1 LPEDPV
7 GRGVGAGVFIG
18 CAVGQGTPV
27 VALPQ
32 SGPQATEGKIG
43 NKSSPVASNKTFANG
58 GKDQNFS
65 TTMSL
70 ASIKIFVIGFL
81 IVILK

>member
-7 GRGVGAGVFIG
+7 DTGDGAGVIIG

-43 NKSSPVASNKTFANG
+43 NKSSPVVSNKTFANG
-58 GKDQNFS
+58 DNAPNFS
-65 TTMSL
+65 TIMSL
-70 ASIKIFVIGFL
+70 ASIKIFVIGFF
-81 IVILK
+81 IVI